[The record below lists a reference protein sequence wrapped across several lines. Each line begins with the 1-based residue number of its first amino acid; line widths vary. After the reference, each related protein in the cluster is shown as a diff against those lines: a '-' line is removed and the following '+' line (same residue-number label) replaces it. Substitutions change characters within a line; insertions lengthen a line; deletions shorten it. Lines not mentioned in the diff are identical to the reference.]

1 MMRWLQI
8 GRDVVVLSY
17 EEHDGKITPGRL
29 QVLPV
34 GVWNNIL
41 KRQNNG
47 QIH

>member
-8 GRDVVVLSY
+8 DGDVVVLQY

-34 GVWNNIL
+34 GVWNNVL
-41 KRQNNG
+41 KRLNNEE
-47 QIH
+47 IH